1 MKGEAKM
8 AVARLLAD
16 IGGTNV
22 RLAVQR
28 GAEPA
33 AEIMVLA
40 TEDYES
46 LHQAALSYLGR
57 VGRPADLKLGAFAI
71 ASPITGD
78 LVSMTN
84 LPWQFSTEEVRRALG
99 LDMLMVVN
107 DFVAAAHAVP
117 YLPATDLIQIGG
129 EQPVPLEQMALIGP
143 GTGLGTSGLVPSK
156 DGWIVIEAEGGH
168 VTMAPANDRESAIL
182 ARLRPVYG
190 HVSAERV
197 VSGMGLVNLYT
208 AIAGLE
214 GRPVENL
221 EPPDIARKAAEGACA
236 VCKEAVDTFCAM
248 LGTVAG
254 NLVLT
259 LGARGGLYI
268 GGGIVPKLGEAF
280 FRSDFRRRFED
291 KGRFQSYLAP
301 VPAYLIVSK
310 YPAFI
315 GLQHIL
321 DRIDT

>member
-1 MKGEAKM
+1 M

-22 RLAVQR
+22 RFAIQR
-28 GAEPA
+28 GLEPA
-33 AEIMVLA
+33 ADIMVLA
-40 TEDYES
+40 TEDHGS
-46 LHQAALSYLGR
+46 LYQAALSYLGR
-57 VGRPADLKLGAFAI
+57 VGRPADLTLGAFAI

-84 LPWQFSTEEVRRALG
+84 LPWQFSIEEVRAALG
-99 LDMLMVVN
+99 LDTLLVVN
-107 DFVAAAHAVP
+107 DFVAIAHGVP
-117 YLPATDLIQIGG
+117 YLTAADLIQVGG
-129 EQPVPLEQMALIGP
+129 DQPVPLEQKALIGP

-156 DGWIVIEAEGGH
+156 DDWIVLEAEGGH

-182 ARLRPVYG
+182 ARLRPLYG

-197 VSGMGLVNLYT
+197 VSGMGIVNLYT
-208 AIAGLE
+208 TIADLE
-214 GRPVENL
+214 GRPAEPL
-221 EPPDIARKAAEGACA
+221 EPPDITRKAAEGSCA
-236 VCKEAVDTFCAM
+236 VCREAIDTFCAM

-268 GGGIVPKLGEAF
+268 GGGIVPKLGDVF
-280 FRSDFRRRFED
+280 FKSAFRRRFED
-291 KGRFQSYLAP
+291 KGRFKSYLAP
-301 VPAYLIVSK
+301 VPAYLIVAE

-315 GLQHIL
+315 GLQHLL
-321 DRIDT
+321 DRYDI

>member
-1 MKGEAKM
+1 M

-16 IGGTNV
+16 IGGTNI
-22 RLAVQR
+22 RFAVQR

-33 AEIMVLA
+33 MEIMVLA
-40 TEDYES
+40 AGDYAG
-46 LHQAALSYLGR
+46 LHQAAQSYLGR
-57 VGRPADLKLGAFAI
+57 IGRPADLKLGAFAV

-78 LVSMTN
+78 LISMTN
-84 LPWQFSTEEVRRALG
+84 LPWQFSTEETRRALG
-99 LDMLMVVN
+99 LDRLLVVN
-107 DFVAAAHAVP
+107 DFVAIAHSVP
-117 YLPATDLIQIGG
+117 HLPDADLIQVGG
-129 EQPVPLEQMALIGP
+129 GQPAPLEQKALIGP
-143 GTGLGTSGLVPSK
+143 GTGLGTAGLVPSK
-156 DGWIVIEAEGGH
+156 DDWIIIEAEGGH

-182 ARLRPVYG
+182 AKLRSVYD

-208 AIAGLE
+208 TIAALE
-214 GRPVENL
+214 GQPTENL
-221 EPPDIARKAAEGACA
+221 EPSDITRKAADGSCA
-236 VCKEAVDTFCAM
+236 VCKETLDTFCAM

-268 GGGIVPKLGEAF
+268 GGGILPKLGETF
-280 FRSDFRRRFED
+280 FQSGFRQRFED
-291 KGRFQSYLAP
+291 KGRFKSYLAP
-301 VPAYLIVSK
+301 VPAYLIVSR

-321 DRIDT
+321 DRIESSL

>member
-1 MKGEAKM
+1 M

-22 RLAVQR
+22 RFALQR

-33 AEIMVLA
+33 TEIMVLA
-40 TEDYES
+40 TEDYAA
-46 LHQAALSYLGR
+46 LDQAALSYLAR
-57 VGRPADLKLGAFAI
+57 IGRPADLKLGAFAI

-84 LPWQFSTEEVRRALG
+84 LPWRFSTEEVRRALG
-99 LDMLMVVN
+99 FDALLVVN
-107 DFVAAAHAVP
+107 DFVAVAHGVP
-117 YLPATDLIQIGG
+117 YLPTTELIQVGG
-129 EQPVPLEQMALIGP
+129 EQPVPLEQKALIGP

-156 DGWIVIEAEGGH
+156 DQWIVLEAEGGH

-182 ARLRPVYG
+182 AQLRPVYG

-214 GRPVENL
+214 GRPTENL
-221 EPPDIARKAAEGACA
+221 EPPDITRKAAQGTCPI
-236 VCKEAVDTFCAM
+236 CKEAVDTFCAM
-248 LGTVAG
+248 LGTIAG

-268 GGGIVPKLGEAF
+268 GGGIVPKLGEVF
-280 FRSDFRRRFED
+280 FQSGFRRRFEE
-291 KGRFQSYLAP
+291 KGRFESYVAP
-301 VPAYLIVSK
+301 VPAYVIVSK

-321 DRIDT
+321 DRIDP

>member
-1 MKGEAKM
+1 
-8 AVARLLAD
+8 
-16 IGGTNV
+16 
-22 RLAVQR
+22 
-28 GAEPA
+28 
-33 AEIMVLA
+33 MVLA
-40 TEDYES
+40 TADYES

-57 VGRPADLKLGAFAI
+57 IGRPADLKLGAFAI
-71 ASPITGD
+71 ASPITSD
-78 LVSMTN
+78 VISMTN
-84 LPWQFSTEEVRRALG
+84 LPWRFSIEEVRRALG
-99 LDMLMVVN
+99 LDALIVVN
-107 DFVAAAHAVP
+107 DFVAIAHGVP
-117 YLPATDLIQIGG
+117 YLPAADLIKIGG
-129 EQPVPLEQMALIGP
+129 EQPVPLEQKALIGP

-182 ARLRPVYG
+182 ARLRPVLG

-197 VSGMGLVNLYT
+197 VSGIGLVNLYT

-214 GRPVENL
+214 GVPTENL
-221 EPPDIARKAAEGACA
+221 EPPDIARKAAEGSCP
-236 VCKEAVDTFCAM
+236 VCKETIDTFCAM

-268 GGGIVPKLGEAF
+268 AGGIIPKLGETF
-280 FRSDFRRRFED
+280 FKSDFRRRFED
-291 KGRFQSYLAP
+291 KGRFKSYLAP

-315 GLQHIL
+315 GLQHVL
-321 DRIDT
+321 DRIET

>member
-1 MKGEAKM
+1 
-8 AVARLLAD
+8 
-16 IGGTNV
+16 
-22 RLAVQR
+22 
-28 GAEPA
+28 
-33 AEIMVLA
+33 
-40 TEDYES
+40 
-46 LHQAALSYLGR
+46 
-57 VGRPADLKLGAFAI
+57 
-71 ASPITGD
+71 
-78 LVSMTN
+78 MTN
-84 LPWQFSTEEVRRALG
+84 LPWRFSIEEVRRALG
-99 LDMLMVVN
+99 LDALIVVN
-107 DFVAAAHAVP
+107 DFVAIAHGVP
-117 YLPATDLIQIGG
+117 YLPAADLIKIGG
-129 EQPVPLEQMALIGP
+129 EQPVPLEQKALIGP

-156 DGWIVIEAEGGH
+156 DDWIIIEAEGGH

-182 ARLRPVYG
+182 ARLRSVLG

-197 VSGMGLVNLYT
+197 VSGIGLVNLYT

-214 GRPVENL
+214 GVPTENL
-221 EPPDIARKAAEGACA
+221 EPPDIARKAAEGSCA

-268 GGGIVPKLGEAF
+268 GGGIIPKLGEVF
-280 FRSDFRRRFED
+280 FQSDFRRRFED
-291 KGRFQSYLAP
+291 KGRFKSYLAP

>member
-1 MKGEAKM
+1 M

-22 RLAVQR
+22 RFALQR

-33 AEIMVLA
+33 TEIMVLA
-40 TEDYES
+40 TEDYAA
-46 LHQAALSYLGR
+46 LDQAALSYLAR
-57 VGRPADLKLGAFAI
+57 IGRPADLKLGAFAI

-84 LPWQFSTEEVRRALG
+84 LPWRFSTEEVRRALG
-99 LDMLMVVN
+99 FDALLVVN
-107 DFVAAAHAVP
+107 DFVAVAHGVP
-117 YLPATDLIQIGG
+117 YLPTTELIQVGG
-129 EQPVPLEQMALIGP
+129 EQPVPLEQKALIGP

-156 DGWIVIEAEGGH
+156 DQWIVLEAEGGH

-182 ARLRPVYG
+182 AQLRPVYG

-214 GRPVENL
+214 GRPTENL
-221 EPPDIARKAAEGACA
+221 EPPDITRKAAQGTCPI
-236 VCKEAVDTFCAM
+236 CKEAVDTFCAM
-248 LGTVAG
+248 LGTIAG

-268 GGGIVPKLGEAF
+268 GGGIVPKLGEVF
-280 FRSDFRRRFED
+280 FQSGFRRRFEE
-291 KGRFQSYLAP
+291 KGRFQSYVAP
-301 VPAYLIVSK
+301 VPAYVIVSK

-321 DRIDT
+321 DRIDP

>member
-1 MKGEAKM
+1 
-8 AVARLLAD
+8 
-16 IGGTNV
+16 
-22 RLAVQR
+22 
-28 GAEPA
+28 
-33 AEIMVLA
+33 MVLA

-57 VGRPADLKLGAFAI
+57 IGRPADLKLGAFAI

-99 LDMLMVVN
+99 LDRLLVVN
-107 DFVAAAHAVP
+107 DFVAVAHGVP
-117 YLPATDLIQIGG
+117 YLPAAELIQVGG
-129 EQPVPLEQMALIGP
+129 GQPVPLEQKALIGP

-156 DGWIVIEAEGGH
+156 DEWIIIEAEGGH

-214 GRPVENL
+214 GQPVENL
-221 EPPDIARKAAEGACA
+221 EPPDITRKAADGSCA
-236 VCKEAVDTFCAM
+236 VCKETIDTFCAM

-268 GGGIVPKLGEAF
+268 GGGIIPRLGEVF
-280 FRSDFRRRFED
+280 FKSDFRRRFED
-291 KGRFQSYLAP
+291 KGRFKSYLAP

-310 YPAFI
+310 YPAFV

>member
-1 MKGEAKM
+1 M

-22 RLAVQR
+22 RFALQR

-33 AEIMVLA
+33 TEIMVLA
-40 TEDYES
+40 TEDYAA
-46 LHQAALSYLGR
+46 LDQAALSYLAR
-57 VGRPADLKLGAFAI
+57 IGRPADLKLGAFAI

-84 LPWQFSTEEVRRALG
+84 LPWRFSTEEVRRALG
-99 LDMLMVVN
+99 FDALLVVN
-107 DFVAAAHAVP
+107 DFVAVAHGVP
-117 YLPATDLIQIGG
+117 YLPATELIQVGG
-129 EQPVPLEQMALIGP
+129 EQPVPLEQKALIGP

-156 DGWIVIEAEGGH
+156 DQWIVLEAEGGH

-182 ARLRPVYG
+182 AQLRPVYG

-214 GRPVENL
+214 GRPTENL
-221 EPPDIARKAAEGACA
+221 EPPDITRKAAQGTCPI
-236 VCKEAVDTFCAM
+236 CKEAVDTFCAM

-268 GGGIVPKLGEAF
+268 GGGIVPKLGEVF
-280 FRSDFRRRFED
+280 FQSGFRRRFEE
-291 KGRFQSYLAP
+291 KGRFESYVAP
-301 VPAYLIVSK
+301 VPAYVIVSK

-321 DRIDT
+321 DRIDP

>member
-1 MKGEAKM
+1 M

-22 RLAVQR
+22 RFALQR

-33 AEIMVLA
+33 TEIMVLA
-40 TEDYES
+40 TEDYAA
-46 LHQAALSYLGR
+46 LDQAALSYLAR
-57 VGRPADLKLGAFAI
+57 IGRPADLKLGAFAI

-84 LPWQFSTEEVRRALG
+84 LPWRFSTEEVRRALG
-99 LDMLMVVN
+99 FDALLVVN
-107 DFVAAAHAVP
+107 DFVAVAHGVP
-117 YLPATDLIQIGG
+117 YLPTTELIQVGG
-129 EQPVPLEQMALIGP
+129 EQPVPLEQKALIGP

-156 DGWIVIEAEGGH
+156 DQWIVLEAEGGH
-168 VTMAPANDRESAIL
+168 VTMAPANDRESTIL
-182 ARLRPVYG
+182 AQLRPVYG

-214 GRPVENL
+214 GRPTENL
-221 EPPDIARKAAEGACA
+221 EPPDITRKAAQGTCPI
-236 VCKEAVDTFCAM
+236 CKEAVDTFCAM
-248 LGTVAG
+248 LGTIAG

-268 GGGIVPKLGEAF
+268 GGGIVPKLGEVF
-280 FRSDFRRRFED
+280 FQSGFRRRFEE
-291 KGRFQSYLAP
+291 KGRFQSYVAP
-301 VPAYLIVSK
+301 VPAYVIVSK

-321 DRIDT
+321 DRIDP

>member
-1 MKGEAKM
+1 M

-22 RLAVQR
+22 RFAIQR
-28 GAEPA
+28 GTEPA
-33 AEIMVLA
+33 TEIMVLA
-40 TEDYES
+40 TEDHAG
-46 LHQAALSYLGR
+46 LHQAAQSYLGR
-57 VGRPADLKLGAFAI
+57 IGRPADLKLAAFAI

-84 LPWQFSTEEVRRALG
+84 LPWRFSTEEVRRALG
-99 LDMLMVVN
+99 LDKLLVVN
-107 DFVAAAHAVP
+107 DFVAVAHGVP

-129 EQPVPLEQMALIGP
+129 AQPVPLEQKALIGP

-156 DGWIVIEAEGGH
+156 DDWIIIEAEGGH
-168 VTMAPANDRESAIL
+168 VTMAPANDREGAIL
-182 ARLRPVYG
+182 ARLRAVYG

-208 AIAGLE
+208 ALAGLE

-221 EPPDIARKAAEGACA
+221 EPPDIARKAADGSCA
-236 VCKEAVDTFCAM
+236 VCKETIDTFCAM

-268 GGGIVPKLGEAF
+268 GGGIIPKLGEVF
-280 FRSDFRRRFED
+280 FQSDFRRRFED

-301 VPAYLIVSK
+301 VPAYVISAR
-310 YPAFI
+310 YPAFV
-315 GLQHIL
+315 GLQYLL
-321 DRIDT
+321 DRIDPL

>member
-1 MKGEAKM
+1 M

-22 RLAVQR
+22 RFAVQR
-28 GAEPA
+28 GTEPA
-33 AEIMVLA
+33 TEIMVLA
-40 TEDYES
+40 TEDHAG

-57 VGRPADLKLGAFAI
+57 IGRPADLKLGAFAI

-84 LPWQFSTEEVRRALG
+84 LPWRFSTDEVRRALG
-99 LDMLMVVN
+99 LDKLLMVN
-107 DFVAAAHAVP
+107 DFVAVAHGVP
-117 YLPATDLIQIGG
+117 YLPATELIQIGG
-129 EQPVPLEQMALIGP
+129 AQPVPLEQKALIGP

-156 DGWIVIEAEGGH
+156 DDWIIIEAEGGH

-208 AIAGLE
+208 ALAGLE

-221 EPPDIARKAAEGACA
+221 EPPDIARKAADGSCA
-236 VCKEAVDTFCAM
+236 VCKETIDTFCAM

-268 GGGIVPKLGEAF
+268 GGGIIPKLGEVF
-280 FRSDFRRRFED
+280 FQSDFRRRFED

-301 VPAYLIVSK
+301 VPAYVISAR
-310 YPAFI
+310 YPAFV
-315 GLQHIL
+315 GLQYLL
-321 DRIDT
+321 DRIDPL